1 MTTPP
6 NSVSRPYLSAG
17 YPCATDTLINL
28 PHMHA
33 TLQYLPFDLFLLQG
47 SLGNNIAA
55 YPVEE
60 LTWVVYLSF
69 PSLSTQLQYS
79 LSLFLSASV
88 ACTRMHAHT
97 HKGMKNML
105 TKSLGAYQE

>member
-1 MTTPP
+1 
-6 NSVSRPYLSAG
+6 
-17 YPCATDTLINL
+17 
-28 PHMHA
+28 MHA

-60 LTWVVYLSF
+60 LTWIVYLSF